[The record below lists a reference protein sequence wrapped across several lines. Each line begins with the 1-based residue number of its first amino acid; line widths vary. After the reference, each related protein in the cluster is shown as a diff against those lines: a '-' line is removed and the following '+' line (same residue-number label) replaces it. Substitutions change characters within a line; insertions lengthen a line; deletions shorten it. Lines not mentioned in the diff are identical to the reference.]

1 MHEKFQ
7 LRERSFIVTKSE
19 NVMTHEEETY
29 SVCLQ
34 HHNPHIILYFQF
46 NNTNTVFRDANTVFH
61 DNIKLVS

>member
-1 MHEKFQ
+1 
-7 LRERSFIVTKSE
+7 
-19 NVMTHEEETY
+19 MTHEEETY

-46 NNTNTVFRDANTVFH
+46 SDTNTVLHDANTVFH